1 VSIDHYENFPVASV
15 LMPAALRPAVMA
27 IYRFARHADD
37 IADEGNAA
45 ASERLVALAALDN
58 SLAAFQSGARSQPPC
73 NLQVTAV
80 LPFLQHHRLDAQ
92 LLRDLLSAF
101 SQDVVT
107 TRYQSFE
114 QVLDY
119 CRRSANPVGRLL
131 LQLYRV
137 HDLPENQRQSDAICT
152 ALQLINFWQDVAID
166 LQKQRIYLPQDDLQR
181 FAVSENNLID
191 RPGEVMQSPAW
202 IELMRFEVDRA
213 TALMKSGAPLAWRLG
228 GRIGLELRAVVHGG
242 LRIAELLQKQQYDVV
257 LRRPA
262 LRKPDWLVIAWRS
275 LFVHPR

>member
-1 VSIDHYENFPVASV
+1 
-15 LMPAALRPAVMA
+15 MPAALRPAVTA

-37 IADEGNAA
+37 IADEGNAT
-45 ASERLVALAALDN
+45 ASERLAALSSLDDL
-58 SLAAFQSGARSQPPC
+58 LAAFQSGAGSQPRSDPQ
-73 NLQVTAV
+73 LTAV
-80 LPFLQHHRLDAQ
+80 LPFLQRHQLDAQ

-114 QVLDY
+114 QLLDY

-131 LQLYRV
+131 LQLYQAHEV
-137 HDLPENQRQSDAICT
+137 PENQRQSDAICT

-181 FAVSENNLID
+181 FGVIETDLID
-191 RPGEVMQSPAW
+191 RLGQVMQSQAW
-202 IELMRFEVDRA
+202 IALMRFEVDRA
-213 TALMKSGAPLAWRLG
+213 ATLMKSGAPLAWRLG

-242 LRIAELLQKQQYDVV
+242 LRIAELLQKHQYDVV
-257 LRRPA
+257 RHRPA

-275 LFVHPR
+275 LLVHPR